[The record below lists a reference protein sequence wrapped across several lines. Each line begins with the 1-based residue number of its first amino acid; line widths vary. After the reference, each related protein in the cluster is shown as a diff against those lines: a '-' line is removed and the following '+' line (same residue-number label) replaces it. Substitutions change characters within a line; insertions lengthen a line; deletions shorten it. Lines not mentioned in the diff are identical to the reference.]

1 MILIIDNYD
10 SFVYNI
16 DRYIRRL
23 GQETEVVRNDKI
35 GAEEI
40 LQRGYSA
47 ILISPGPQTPNE
59 AGNSLNIIERCESIP
74 ILGVCLGH
82 QAIGQAFGGKVVRA
96 PRPIHGQTSL
106 VRHAGDGIFAGVP
119 NPMQVARYHSLVV
132 DHDTLPQSLEPLA
145 TCDPNL
151 IMAFKHKERPV
162 WGVQFHPES
171 IMTIG
176 GFRLL
181 ANFLS
186 LTGHRVNDSIPES
199 DCVGE
204 VRFRQDVVDVEPW
217 DEKPWWEVP

>member
-23 GQETEVVRNDKI
+23 GQKTEVIRNDKI
-35 GAEEI
+35 GPDEI

-59 AGNSLNIIERCESIP
+59 AGSSLAIIEQCISVP

-106 VRHAGDGIFAGVP
+106 VQHSGDGIFAGVP

-132 DHDTLPQSLEPLA
+132 EHGSLPTSLEPLA
-145 TCDPNL
+145 ICEPNL

-181 ANFLS
+181 ANFLA
-186 LTGHRVNDSIPES
+186 LTGHQVSPSIPES
-199 DCVGE
+199 DFVGE
-204 VRFRQDVVDVEPW
+204 VGLRPEVVDVEPW